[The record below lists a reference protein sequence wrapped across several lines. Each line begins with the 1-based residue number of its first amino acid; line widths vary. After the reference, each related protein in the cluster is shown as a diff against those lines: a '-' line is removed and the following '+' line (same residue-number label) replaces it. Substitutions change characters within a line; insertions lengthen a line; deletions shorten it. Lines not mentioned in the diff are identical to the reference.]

1 MTISI
6 SQFLQLP
13 TKPEVASCQ
22 VLHPKAKH
30 LLISLDGSD
39 KLYLEMFMMEDWAVG
54 THIIDDTDENEILR
68 EFENEYCDDCP
79 YNEEFIELDN
89 NEIEESYVNSSN
101 DSNIFSIVNVTVE
114 SPCSICTEGYDAIRS
129 MINNGDVQCPGD
141 HELPSLEA
149 KTKEKEISYDGV
161 SFRCKYYSGMLVGWC
176 EESSPETC
184 YSARFAKLSLN
195 DDGSTDLFSFSSYP
209 VNVYGNGSICWGDNI
224 EPDGIAEAA
233 DQYSKTDS
241 NEDLTTY
248 EDHCYWQSEIRSGF
262 DCMQRTLYA
271 DKTKVYWDLEDS
283 NPSVFIFSYGNTSM
297 YHLLSLYGD
306 NLGDYSMIL
315 ASYHKKFKSS
325 DGVIEDVWIART
337 KSKTCLVFKSMP
349 DSSNQLMYI
358 GPVESSVKS

>member
-13 TKPEVASCQ
+13 TKPEVVSCQ

-30 LLISLDGSD
+30 LLISLDGSNE
-39 KLYLEMFMMEDWAVG
+39 LYLEMFMMKDWAVG
-54 THIIDDTDENEILR
+54 THIMDGVDEDEILTD
-68 EFENEYCDDCP
+68 FTGEYCDDCP
-79 YNEEFIELDN
+79 YNQEFIELDN
-89 NEIEESYVNSSN
+89 TEIKESYVSSLDN
-101 DSNIFSIVNVTVE
+101 SNIFSIVNATVH
-114 SPCSICTEGYDAIRS
+114 SPCLFYAEGDYAIRS
-129 MINNGDVQCPGD
+129 MINNDESHCTFG
-141 HELPSLEA
+141 HTLPSLEGE
-149 KTKEKEISYDGV
+149 KEEEEISYDSV
-161 SFRCKYYSGMLVGWC
+161 SFRCKYYREMLVAWC
-176 EESSPETC
+176 EGSSSESC

-195 DDGSTDLFSFSSYP
+195 DDGSTDLFSVSPYP
-209 VNVYGNGSICWGDNI
+209 VNVYGHGGICWGDNI

-241 NEDLTTY
+241 NQDLTTY
-248 EDHCYWQSEIRSGF
+248 EDHCYWQSVIES
-262 DCMQRTLYA
+262 DPCSKKRTLYA
-271 DKTKVYWDLEDS
+271 DKTKVYWDLEDF
-283 NPSVFIFSYGNTSM
+283 NPSVFIFSYGDTPM

-325 DGVIEDVWIART
+325 DGVIENVWIAKT

-349 DSSNQLMYI
+349 ASSNQLMYI

>member
-6 SQFLQLP
+6 SQSLQLP

-30 LLISLDGSD
+30 LLISLDGSNE
-39 KLYLEMFMMEDWAVG
+39 LYLEMFMMKDWAVG
-54 THIIDDTDENEILR
+54 THIIDDTDEDAILTNFT
-68 EFENEYCDDCP
+68 EEYCDDCP
-79 YNEEFIELDN
+79 YNQEFIELDN
-89 NEIEESYVNSSN
+89 TEIRESYVESLD
-101 DSNIFSIVNVTVE
+101 DSNTFSIVNVTVHT
-114 SPCSICTEGYDAIRS
+114 PCSFYTEGSYAIRS
-129 MINNGDVQCPGD
+129 MINNDDSQCPRGCD
-141 HELPSLEA
+141 LPSLEGE
-149 KTKEKEISYDGV
+149 KEEEEISYDGV
-161 SFRCKYYSGMLVGWC
+161 SFRCKYYREMLVAWC
-176 EESSPETC
+176 ETSSSGSC

-195 DDGSTDLFSFSSYP
+195 DDGSTDLFSVSPYP
-209 VNVYGNGSICWGDNI
+209 VNVYGNGAICWGDNI
-224 EPDGIAEAA
+224 EPDGIGEAA

-248 EDHCYWQSEIRSGF
+248 EDHCYWQSSINCGLGN
-262 DCMQRTLYA
+262 QRTLYA
-271 DKTKVYWDLEDS
+271 DKTKVYWDLKDF
-283 NPSVFIFSYGNTSM
+283 NPSAFIFSYVDTPM

-325 DGVIEDVWIART
+325 DGVIQNVWIART

-349 DSSNQLMYI
+349 GSSNQLMYI